1 MGGNCWSRGPKSQK
15 TSSIWLG
22 GVSAVISA
30 SDLDAVSF
38 DVCDCKGNEHEGALP
53 QLGLRPRVRAACKPH
68 GSHRSDAMGLQ
79 LQSADFQHEDG
90 LTYCIRREALDQDFT
105 IFVKHDGDWVD
116 CGLDQAVKDLNFE
129 EFKRLGLLIKRIMDA
144 DLWVA

>member
-1 MGGNCWSRGPKSQK
+1 MGGNCWSGGPESQEA
-15 TSSIWLG
+15 SAIWLG

-144 DLWVA
+144 DRWVA

>member
-1 MGGNCWSRGPKSQK
+1 
-15 TSSIWLG
+15 
-22 GVSAVISA
+22 VSAVISA

-144 DLWVA
+144 DRWVA